1 MAISVKVRGDF
12 RKTDRFFNNI
22 QQKKYISGLEKYAK
36 QGVEA
41 LKNATPVDTGLTA
54 NSWYYRIVQSD
65 NGIRITWSNSNRV
78 DGVLIAIILEYGH
91 ATRNGGY
98 VAGRNYITP
107 AIKPIF
113 DAIKENVWKE
123 IKNS

>member
-22 QQKKYISGLEKYAK
+22 QKKKYLSGLEKYAK
-36 QGVEA
+36 QGVDA
-41 LKNATPVDTGLTA
+41 LKSATPVDTGLTA
-54 NSWYYRIVQSD
+54 DSWYYTINQSD
-65 NGIRITWSNSNRV
+65 YGVRITWSNSNRV

-107 AIKPIF
+107 AIKPTF